1 MFSIHQLE
9 SLLSG
14 LATNEAESLIRT
26 SSLIQHISY
35 RDGQAKTAFRKL
47 GAISKL
53 VTLLDN
59 PCPEV
64 QRAAMK
70 AIKNIIYTND
80 GAKMDMRRC
89 GGLESVVRLVEREQ
103 NKGFNRGLKD
113 SSNNNGSAPARSQLG
128 GIVDTIIV

>member
-1 MFSIHQLE
+1 MNQIGTITEKSPKC
-9 SLLSG
+9 LLIF
-14 LATNEAESLIRT
+14 EF
-26 SSLIQHISY
+26 
-35 RDGQAKTAFRKL
+35 DKKAKNALRKL

-80 GAKMDMRRC
+80 AAKMDMRRC
-89 GGLESVVRLVEREQ
+89 GGLESVLRYLTLICFGCFICPMVIFSAYNSSSMNTIDLKLVFSKFLQSVLVIR
-103 NKGFNRGLKD
+103 
-113 SSNNNGSAPARSQLG
+113 
-128 GIVDTIIV
+128 

>member
-1 MFSIHQLE
+1 MLIFE
-9 SLLSG
+9 S
-14 LATNEAESLIRT
+14 
-26 SSLIQHISY
+26 
-35 RDGQAKTAFRKL
+35 DKKAKNALRKL

-80 GAKMDMRRC
+80 AAKMDMRRC
-89 GGLESVVRLVEREQ
+89 GGLESVLRYLTLTRYGCFICPMVIFSAY
-103 NKGFNRGLKD
+103 NSSSMNTIDLK
-113 SSNNNGSAPARSQLG
+113 
-128 GIVDTIIV
+128 VV

>member
-70 AIKNIIYTND
+70 AIKNIIYTNN

-89 GGLESVVRLVEREQ
+89 GGLESVVRLVERE
-103 NKGFNRGLKD
+103 K
-113 SSNNNGSAPARSQLG
+113 
-128 GIVDTIIV
+128 

>member
-1 MFSIHQLE
+1 MNSNSSMFSIHQLE

-14 LATNEAESLIRT
+14 LATSEAESLIRT

-80 GAKMDMRRC
+80 AAKMDMRRC
-89 GGLESVVRLVEREQ
+89 GGLESVVR
-103 NKGFNRGLKD
+103 
-113 SSNNNGSAPARSQLG
+113 
-128 GIVDTIIV
+128 